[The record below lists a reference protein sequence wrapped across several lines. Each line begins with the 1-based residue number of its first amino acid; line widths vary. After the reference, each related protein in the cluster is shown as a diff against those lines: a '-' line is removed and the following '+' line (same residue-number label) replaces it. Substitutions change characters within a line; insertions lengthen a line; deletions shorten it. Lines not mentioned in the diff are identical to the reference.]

1 MDPFKRISVSEK
13 EALLKFPAYIS
24 LLAASCDD
32 ALDETEKLS
41 AVRFVHTR
49 TFSCVPL
56 LVEFYHDADQ
66 VFEKNIDLLDGSLPK
81 GKIQRE
87 EAIKKELLHLE
98 KIVLKLGKVYALAL
112 HRSMISFK
120 EHVSKAHNNVLVN
133 FIFPI
138 TISGLSD

>member
-24 LLAASCDD
+24 LLAASCNDT
-32 ALDETEKLS
+32 LDETEKLS
-41 AVRFVHTR
+41 AVRFVHTK

-56 LVEFYHDADQ
+56 LVEFYHEADQ
-66 VFEKNIDLLDGSLPK
+66 VFGKNIEFLDESLPK
-81 GKIQRE
+81 GKMQRE
-87 EAIKKELLHLE
+87 EAIKSELMHLE
-98 KIVLKLGKVYALAL
+98 KIVMKLGKVYALAL
-112 HRSMISFK
+112 HSSMKSFK

-138 TISGLSD
+138 TIPGLSD